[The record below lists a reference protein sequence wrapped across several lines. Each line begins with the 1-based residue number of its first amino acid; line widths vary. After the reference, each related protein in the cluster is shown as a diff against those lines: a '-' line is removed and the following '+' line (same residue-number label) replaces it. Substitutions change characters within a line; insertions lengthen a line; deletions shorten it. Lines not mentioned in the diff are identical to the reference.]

1 MAVEWFRS
9 RHAARRRT
17 AVHYAGGD
25 TARGLCTS
33 PHPSADRAA
42 PPRVSLRT
50 RRLFAAYPAAT
61 PPFTEHGDICTPP
74 RPSADRAAP
83 PGLSLR
89 TRGLFTAYPAATPP
103 FTEHGDICTS
113 PHPSVDR
120 AAPPRLSLRT
130 RGLTAKQMVAYLR
143 YDRSGSYKLVRRL
156 CGIVIVYR
164 PARRV
169 PAV

>member
-1 MAVEWFRS
+1 MVSLPPCRPPPHCRTLFRRGHS
-9 RHAARRRT
+9 PWALHPTPPKCGQSRT
-17 AVHYAGGD
+17 AETEFAHPRAFHRIPRRNTTVH
-25 TARGLCTS
+25 TARGLCTP

-42 PPRVSLRT
+42 PPR
-50 RRLFAAYPAAT
+50 
-61 PPFTEHGDICTPP
+61 
-74 RPSADRAAP
+74 
-83 PGLSLR
+83 LSLR

-113 PHPSVDR
+113 PHPSADR